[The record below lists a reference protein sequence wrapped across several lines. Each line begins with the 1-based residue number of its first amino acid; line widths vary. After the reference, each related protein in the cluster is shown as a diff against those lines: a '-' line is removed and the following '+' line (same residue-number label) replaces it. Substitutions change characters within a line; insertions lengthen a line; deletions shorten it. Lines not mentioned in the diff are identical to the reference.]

1 MSGKPAGQKPG
12 ALDSSQALVGLA
24 KAQMHGMLRDAG
36 RMLRDAG
43 HTEGCGAHAEGC
55 RTC

>member
-43 HTEGCGAHAEGC
+43 HAEGCGAC
-55 RTC
+55 